1 MASKNSKLSPETIAA
16 QAAGQ
21 IDEKTGAV
29 IPPIHMATTYAR
41 DENYDLREA
50 GIYARYGSPTS
61 AQAETILAKLEE
73 AEGSYFFNSGLS
85 AAVAVLESLPAQ
97 AHIVVPENMYFG
109 VLVWMQRQADKGY
122 LTINTYIPADLTSLE
137 NAMRDDTALVWVET
151 PTNPTWAVTDIA
163 AVVKIAKTK
172 DALVLVDSTTAP
184 PSTTKPLAFGADYA
198 FHSATKYLNGH
209 SDVLAGALST
219 NRIDARWEDIGVVR
233 KLQGTILPGFEAWLV
248 MRGMRTLYVRWNK
261 SCENALKIATYF
273 NDHPLVERVQYPGL
287 PNDPGHAVAQKQMT
301 GGFGGM
307 MSILVKGT
315 QQQARDV
322 ARNTELF
329 LPATSLGGVES
340 LIEHRFTIEGPDY
353 GVAETLLRLS
363 VGIEDA
369 DDLITDLEQA
379 IVKACG

>member
-1 MASKNSKLSPETIAA
+1 MKKNSRLSPETIAA

-21 IDEKTGAV
+21 IDEKTGSV
-29 IPPIHMATTYAR
+29 IPPIQMATTYAR
-41 DENYDLREA
+41 DENYERREDL
-50 GIYARYGSPTS
+50 IYARYGTPTCG
-61 AQAETILAKLEE
+61 QAENVLAKLEE
-73 AEGSYFFNSGLS
+73 AEDALFFNSGLS
-85 AAVAVLESLPAQ
+85 AAAAVLESLPAG

-122 LTINTYIPADLTSLE
+122 LSLDTYVPADLDSLE
-137 NAMRDDTALVWVET
+137 SAMRDDTALIWVET

-163 AVVKIAKTK
+163 AVSKIAKAK
-172 DALVLVDSTTAP
+172 GALVLVDSTTAP
-184 PSTTKPLAFGADYA
+184 PCTTKPLNLGADYA

-219 NRIDARWEDIGVVR
+219 NLIDDRWEDIGVVR
-233 KLQGTILPGFEAWLV
+233 KLQGTALPGFEAWLV

-261 SCENALKIATYF
+261 ACENAIKIAKHF

-287 PNDPGHAVAQKQMT
+287 PNDPGHAIAQKQMT

-307 MSILVKGT
+307 MSILVKGSE
-315 QQQARDV
+315 QAARNV

-353 GVAETLLRLS
+353 GVAENLLRLS

-369 DDLITDLEQA
+369 DDLIADLEQA
-379 IVKACG
+379 ITRACG